1 MNGPVK
7 RQILPLPWW
16 LPLWLVMVL
25 VGCGDGGETPPP
37 PPLTPTPSGSFT
49 PASASNPAPPTRP
62 APPGSVQAMPADP
75 PIGDPITVDPAEVA
89 HGIVVSCR
97 RNGPG
102 EWDGPDMQPLLEHL
116 RPLGVDAIQVHPY
129 AAVSRDGGIYYQ
141 PRRVELATIQP
152 LRLARQQGMTAFLKP
167 HLAYWGSG
175 FGWRGEITFDR
186 PEQWERFFAGYR
198 DFILHQARCAQQADA
213 QVFAVGT
220 ELDRTLVH
228 EDRWRQLIAE
238 VRGVY
243 DGKLTY
249 AANWDDVHRVGFWDA
264 LDYVGVQ
271 AYFPLSGAAAPSDAQ
286 LTRAWRGLVDRFAA
300 LSRQHGR
307 PVLLTE
313 LGYAVSE
320 AAADQ
325 PWADH
330 AVGDSAAGAEL
341 KLRCMRIALAAIED
355 QPHLAGVYLWK
366 WFPDNR
372 EQNREFTL
380 QYDAMRHV
388 IAEAWSRHADA
399 GPVDD

>member
-1 MNGPVK
+1 MRWLGLGPG
-7 RQILPLPWW
+7 
-16 LPLWLVMVL
+16 LWLIL
-25 VGCGDGGETPPP
+25 LLGAAPGCGRADPPRAAAPAPGGEVGELQSAATDLATNPDAEAAPPP
-37 PPLTPTPSGSFT
+37 RPA
-49 PASASNPAPPTRP
+49 ASASGWR
-62 APPGSVQAMPADP
+62 
-75 PIGDPITVDPAEVA
+75 
-89 HGIVVSCR
+89 GIVVSCR

-102 EWDGPDMQPLLEHL
+102 EWDGPDMVPLLTHL
-116 RPLGVDAIQVHPY
+116 RGLGVNAIQVHPY
-129 AAVSRDGGIYYQ
+129 AAISRDGSIAYR
-141 PRRVELATIQP
+141 PASTESASTRP
-152 LRLARQQGMTAFLKP
+152 LVWAREQGMSTFLKP

-175 FGWRGEITFDR
+175 FGWRGEITFDQ
-186 PEQWERFFAGYR
+186 PAAWDRFFEDYR
-198 DFILHQARCAQQADA
+198 QFILHQAACAQRGGAE
-213 QVFAVGT
+213 VFAVGT
-220 ELDRTLVH
+220 ELDRTLHH
-228 EDRWRQLIAE
+228 EQRWRSLIAE
-238 VRGVY
+238 VRQVY

-320 AAADQ
+320 AAAAQ
-325 PWADH
+325 PWADEV
-330 AVGDSAAGAEL
+330 VGDPEAGAAL
-341 KLRCMRIALAAIED
+341 KLRCMQIALRALEN

-380 QYDAMRHV
+380 QYDAMRRV
-388 IAEAWSRHADA
+388 IADVWGKHAE
-399 GPVDD
+399 GGVVDE